1 MEPINSL
8 DSLAEIIR
16 RRANSELSAK
26 PNSSSAISQ
35 SDIKRQA
42 HILAKQQTVE
52 SVKLKIVEAI
62 KLIDKNDKNRN
73 KKSINIF
80 VENILLWQ
88 FGEELINDSAFSQ
101 LVDEVGE
108 ALFSEADMIEL
119 LFQIAND
126 K

>member
-26 PNSSSAISQ
+26 PNSSSAINQ

-108 ALFSEADMIEL
+108 ALFNEADMMEL
-119 LFQIAND
+119 LFQIASD